1 MPRHS
6 RSHRKQILLFLIA
19 VILPSLI
26 LVVFT
31 LRMISQERELSQK
44 RIADERGRLSSEIG
58 QHLLVRLEKI
68 KLQEIGSAADWS
80 RYPARRDYVNP
91 EVVLIGLVDQNRL
104 LLPWDAEQRSG
115 EYLKLLSRSDFA
127 QKIQRA
133 EKEEFVE
140 KNFLQAAEL
149 YRQAI
154 KAAQE
159 PVQQAYARLLLAR
172 ILTKSGKKKEAL
184 ATYNDLLALPSRIT
198 DEYGVPLSYYAA
210 GRLLDESL
218 NHREVSDRIQTEVG
232 DNRWLPPPESYMLN
246 DLIEKLIK
254 TSPDESTQNLA
265 RESQRWIK
273 GYIQKLEQSLALQED
288 FQTLISL
295 INPKNQS
302 KEEEPVWLS
311 YGEESWLISLA
322 FPSTR
327 LQPFLV
333 VVHAQDI
340 LSSLKQDSVFS
351 ENFPTGFHFITDV
364 SSEGESLGPNFRGL
378 RIAFDTGEV
387 EALSKDWRFQPV
399 FYLLALLL
407 VLSVTLFGA
416 YLLLRDVRREVRMA
430 EMRSQFV
437 SSVSHELKTPLTAIR
452 MFAETLRLG
461 RSKSQKAQEEY
472 LDTIVSESQRL
483 TRLLN
488 NVLDFSKIEEGKRIY
503 RPEPASLSEIIQ
515 TAARAIE
522 YPLNQ
527 KGFKLHIHIGEGL
540 PEVRVDRDAIEQ
552 AVLNLLHNAM
562 KYSGASRVIDLRLQR
577 KDSHALIQVID
588 RGVGIDPKEK
598 ERIFEKFYRVSSEE
612 NKRLPGT
619 GLGLTLVSHI
629 VKAHGG
635 RIEVESEPG
644 QGSAFSIYLPLVS
657 SCREWWPHQ
666 FPSPYPCIDYRR
678 RHSP

>member
-1 MPRHS
+1 MAAHS
-6 RSHRKQILLFLIA
+6 RGHRKQILLFLIA
-19 VILPSLI
+19 VVLPSII

-44 RIADERGRLSSEIG
+44 RIADERRRLSSEIS

-68 KLQEIGSAADWS
+68 KLQEVGSAADWT
-80 RYPARRDYVNP
+80 RLPAARDYVNP

-104 LLPWDAEQRSG
+104 VLPWDVEQTNG
-115 EYLKLLSRSDFA
+115 EYLKFLTSSDFT

-133 EKEEFVE
+133 EKEEFAE
-140 KNFLQAAEL
+140 KNFLRAAEL

-154 KAAQE
+154 KATQE

-172 ILTKSGKKKEAL
+172 ALQKSGKMKEAL
-184 ATYNDLLALPSRIT
+184 TQYNALLALPSRVT
-198 DEYGVPLSYYAA
+198 DEYGVPLSLYAA
-210 GRLLDESL
+210 GRLLDEDV
-218 NHREVSDRIQTEVG
+218 NYEEVSERIQAEVRE
-232 DNRWLPPPESYMLN
+232 NRWLSPPESYMLN
-246 DLIEKLIK
+246 DLIEKLI
-254 TSPDESTQNLA
+254 TTAPEESIQNTAKVL
-265 RESQRWIK
+265 QQWIK
-273 GYIQKLEQSLALQED
+273 KHIQKLEQFLALQED
-288 FQTLISL
+288 FPSLVLL

-302 KEEEPVWLS
+302 EENEPVWFS
-311 YGEESWLISLA
+311 YNEDPWLLSLA
-322 FPSTR
+322 LSPGR
-327 LQPFLV
+327 PQPLLI

-351 ENFPTGFHFITDV
+351 QNFPIEFHFITDV
-364 SSEGESLGPNFRGL
+364 SLEGESLGPNFRGL
-378 RIAFDTGEV
+378 RIAFETGEI
-387 EALSKDWRFQPV
+387 EALSKQWRFQPV
-399 FYLLALLL
+399 LYFLALLL

-416 YLLLRDVRREVRMA
+416 YLLLRDVRRDVRMA

-503 RPEPASLSEIIQ
+503 RPEPASLSEIVQ

-527 KGFKLHIHIGEGL
+527 QGFKLQIHIEKGL
-540 PEVRVDRDAIEQ
+540 PDVRVDRDAIEQ
-552 AVLNLLHNAM
+552 AILNLLHNAM
-562 KYSGASRVIDLRLQR
+562 KFSGASREIGLRLQR
-577 KDSHALIQVID
+577 TDGHALIQVID

-635 RIEVESEPG
+635 KIEVESKHG
-644 QGSAFSIYLPLVS
+644 QGSTFSIYLPL
-657 SCREWWPHQ
+657 EKE
-666 FPSPYPCIDYRR
+666 
-678 RHSP
+678 

>member
-1 MPRHS
+1 
-6 RSHRKQILLFLIA
+6 
-19 VILPSLI
+19 
-26 LVVFT
+26 
-31 LRMISQERELSQK
+31 MISQERELSQK
-44 RIADERGRLSSEIG
+44 RIADERRRLSSEIG

-68 KLQEIGSAADWS
+68 KLQEVGSAADWS
-80 RYPARRDYVNP
+80 RLLATRSYVNP
-91 EVVLIGLVDQNRL
+91 EVLLIGLVDQNRL
-104 LLPWDAEQRSG
+104 VLPCDVEQKSG
-115 EYLKLLSRSDFA
+115 ESFEFLSSSDFA
-127 QKIQRA
+127 QRIKRA
-133 EKEEFVE
+133 EREEFVE

-149 YRQAI
+149 YRQSI
-154 KAAQE
+154 KTAQE

-172 ILTKSGKKKEAL
+172 TLAKSGRKKEAL
-184 ATYNDLLALPSRIT
+184 AHYNALFTLPSRVA
-198 DEYGVPLSYYAA
+198 DEYGVPLSFYAA
-210 GRLLDESL
+210 GRLLDEGMAYE
-218 NHREVSDRIQTEVG
+218 EVSEHIQTEVRE
-232 DNRWLPPPESYMLN
+232 NRWLSPTESYMLN

-254 TSPDESTQNLA
+254 TVPDESIQDKA
-265 RESQRWIK
+265 RESQQWIK
-273 GYIQKLEQSLALQED
+273 DYIQKLEQSLALQGD
-288 FQTLISL
+288 FQSLVSL

-302 KEEEPVWLS
+302 REDEPVWLS
-311 YGEESWLISLA
+311 YGEEPWLISLA

-327 LQPFLV
+327 LQPLLV

-340 LSSLKQDSVFS
+340 LSSLKLDSVFS
-351 ENFPTGFHFITDV
+351 QNFPLGFQLITDE
-364 SSEGESLGPNFRGL
+364 SLEGESLGQSFRGL
-378 RIAFDTGEV
+378 KIAFDTGEV
-387 EALSKDWRFQPV
+387 EALSKQWRFQPV

-416 YLLLRDVRREVRMA
+416 YLLLRDVRRDVRMA

-461 RSKSQKAQEEY
+461 RSKSKKAQEEY

-503 RPEPASLSEIIQ
+503 RPEPASLSEIVQ

-527 KGFKLHIHIGEGL
+527 QGFKLHIHIEKEL
-540 PEVRVDRDAIEQ
+540 PDVQVDRDAIEQ
-552 AVLNLLHNAM
+552 AILNLLHNAM
-562 KYSGASRVIDLRLQR
+562 KYSGASRDIDLRLQR
-577 KDSHALIQVID
+577 KDGDALIQVID

-644 QGSAFSIYLPLVS
+644 RGSTFSIYLPL
-657 SCREWWPHQ
+657 EKE
-666 FPSPYPCIDYRR
+666 
-678 RHSP
+678 

>member
-1 MPRHS
+1 MPAHS
-6 RSHRKQILLFLIA
+6 RGHRKQILLFLIA
-19 VILPSLI
+19 VVLPSII

-44 RIADERGRLSSEIG
+44 RIADERRRLSSEIG

-68 KLQEIGSAADWS
+68 KLQEVGSAADWTRLPTS
-80 RYPARRDYVNP
+80 SDYVNP
-91 EVVLIGLVDQNRL
+91 EVMLIGLVDRDRL
-104 LLPWDAEQRSG
+104 VLPWEEEQKRGGSF
-115 EYLKLLSRSDFA
+115 ELLSSSDFA
-127 QKIQRA
+127 QRIQRA
-133 EKEEFVE
+133 ETEEFAE

-149 YRQAI
+149 YRQAM
-154 KAAQE
+154 KTAQE
-159 PVQQAYARLLLAR
+159 PVQKAYARLLLAR
-172 ILTKSGKKKEAL
+172 NLTKSGRKKEAL
-184 ATYNDLLALPSRIT
+184 AHYNVLLSLPSGIM
-198 DEYGVPLSYYAA
+198 DEYSVPLSFYAA
-210 GRLLDESL
+210 GRLLDEGR
-218 NHREVSDRIQTEVG
+218 NYKEVSERIQAEVRE
-232 DNRWLPPPESYMLN
+232 NRWLPPTESYMLK

-254 TSPDESTQNLA
+254 TAPDESIQNSA
-265 RESQRWIK
+265 MESQRRIK
-273 GYIQKLEQSLALQED
+273 EHIQKLEECLALQED
-288 FQTLISL
+288 FQSLVSL
-295 INPKNQS
+295 INLKNQS
-302 KEEEPVWLS
+302 MEEEPVWLF
-311 YGEESWLISLA
+311 YGEEPWLISLA
-322 FPSTR
+322 LSPPKIQS
-327 LQPFLV
+327 LLV
-333 VVHAQDI
+333 VIHAQDI
-340 LSSLKQDSVFS
+340 LSSLKRDSIFS
-351 ENFPTGFHFITDV
+351 QNFPTGFQFITDE
-364 SSEGESLGPNFRGL
+364 SSTGESLGPNFRGL

-387 EALSKDWRFQPV
+387 EALSKEWRFQPV

-461 RSKSQKAQEEY
+461 RSKSPQTQEEY

-503 RPEPASLSEIIQ
+503 RPESASLSEIVQ
-515 TAARAIE
+515 TAARAME
-522 YPLNQ
+522 YPLSQ
-527 KGFKLHIHIGEGL
+527 QGFKLHVRVEKGL

-552 AVLNLLHNAM
+552 AILNLLHNAM
-562 KYSGASRVIDLRLQR
+562 KYSGASRDIDLRFQ
-577 KDSHALIQVID
+577 KKENYALIQVID
-588 RGVGIDPKEK
+588 RGVGIDPKEI

-644 QGSAFSIYLPLVS
+644 KGSTFSIYLPL
-657 SCREWWPHQ
+657 EKE
-666 FPSPYPCIDYRR
+666 
-678 RHSP
+678 

>member
-1 MPRHS
+1 MAVHS
-6 RSHRKQILLFLIA
+6 RGHRKQILLFLIA
-19 VILPSLI
+19 VILPSII

-44 RIADERGRLSSEIG
+44 RIVDERRRLSGEIG

-68 KLQEIGSAADWS
+68 KLQEVGSAADWS
-80 RYPARRDYVNP
+80 RLPATRDYVNP
-91 EVVLIGLVDQNRL
+91 EVVLIGRINQNRL
-104 LLPWDAEQRSG
+104 VLPWDEEQRNG
-115 EYLKLLSRSDFA
+115 EYLKLLSSSDFA

-133 EKEEFVE
+133 QKEEFAE

-149 YRQAI
+149 YRQTI
-154 KAAQE
+154 KAASE
-159 PVQQAYARLLLAR
+159 PVQRAYARLLLAR
-172 ILTKSGKKKEAL
+172 ALTKSGKKKEAL
-184 ATYNDLLALPSRIT
+184 AHYNALLALPSRVT
-198 DEYGVPLSYYAA
+198 DEYGIPLSFYAA
-210 GRLLDESL
+210 GRLLDEGI
-218 NHREVSDRIQTEVG
+218 NHKKISERIQTELG
-232 DNRWLPPPESYMLN
+232 DNRWLSPSASFMLK
-246 DLIEKLIK
+246 DLIEKLIE
-254 TSPDESTQNLA
+254 TSPGESIQDTA

-273 GYIQKLEQSLALQED
+273 EHIQKLEQFLALQED
-288 FQTLISL
+288 FQTLVSL
-295 INPKNQS
+295 INPKDQG
-302 KEEEPVWLS
+302 KEDEPVWLS
-311 YGEESWLISLA
+311 YGEEPWLISLA

-327 LQPFLV
+327 LQPLLV
-333 VVHAQDI
+333 VVDAQDI

-351 ENFPTGFHFITDV
+351 QNFPAGFRFITDV

-387 EALSKDWRFQPV
+387 EALSQEWRFQPV
-399 FYLLALLL
+399 FYILALLL

-416 YLLLRDVRREVRMA
+416 YLLLRDVRRDVRMA

-503 RPEPASLSEIIQ
+503 RPEPASLSKIIQ

-527 KGFKLHIHIGEGL
+527 QGFKLHIHIGEGL
-540 PEVRVDRDAIEQ
+540 PEVQVDRDAIEQ
-552 AVLNLLHNAM
+552 AILNLLHNAM
-562 KYSGASRVIDLRLQR
+562 KYSGASRDIDLRLQK
-577 KDSHALIQVID
+577 KDSLALIQVID

-629 VKAHGG
+629 VHAHGG

-644 QGSAFSIYLPLVS
+644 KGSTFSIYVPL
-657 SCREWWPHQ
+657 EKE
-666 FPSPYPCIDYRR
+666 
-678 RHSP
+678 